1 MIQVRVLLLAA
12 AFCVV
17 AACGKAPETPAQTP
31 AEAPAAAPEIALPA
45 PVAIPAPAAD
55 ATAAP
60 AVVAAVEE
68 SASTE
73 MAAPADKNPLG
84 KDIVL
89 AQNQAR
95 SPASAPAS
103 TPATAPAKTDWKYA
117 EGEFFTTLPAAQGTS
132 SPAGKIEVAEVF
144 WYGCG
149 HCYNLE
155 PLITD
160 WVKKLPSDVNFVRIP
175 VMWNPANEIH
185 GRAYYTAEALGKLD
199 DITPA
204 IFGAIH
210 VDNKPMTDE
219 KEIQKLFEQHG
230 VSAADFNRTF
240 RSFSVD
246 SQLKRAKD
254 LTVKYR
260 VQGVPLLVV
269 NGKYTTNGPQIR
281 SHQDLLAVTEEL
293 VQRERQRN

>member
-12 AFCVV
+12 AFFVT
-17 AACGKAPETPAQTP
+17 AACGKAPEPQAPQTPAQTP
-31 AEAPAAAPEIALPA
+31 AEAPEIAPPA
-45 PVAIPAPAAD
+45 SVAIPAPAAD

-60 AVVAAVEE
+60 AAVAAVEE

-73 MAAPADKNPLG
+73 TAAPANENPLG

-89 AQNQAR
+89 AQGPAN
-95 SPASAPAS
+95 SPAS
-103 TPATAPAKTDWKYA
+103 APAKTDWKYT
-117 EGEFFTTLPAAQGTS
+117 EGDFFTTLPAAQGTS
-132 SPAGKIEVAEVF
+132 SPAGKIEVAEIF

-175 VMWNPANEIH
+175 VMWNPANDIH
-185 GRAYYTAEALGKLD
+185 ARAYYTAEALGKLD
-199 DITPA
+199 SITPA

-219 KEIQKLFEQHG
+219 KDIQKLFEQHG
-230 VSAADFNRTF
+230 VPAADFNRTF